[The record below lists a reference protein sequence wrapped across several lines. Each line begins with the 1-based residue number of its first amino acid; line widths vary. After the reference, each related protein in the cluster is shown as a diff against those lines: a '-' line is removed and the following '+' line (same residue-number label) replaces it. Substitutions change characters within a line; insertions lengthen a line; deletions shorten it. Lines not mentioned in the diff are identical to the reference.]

1 MTVFPSDECKKRG
14 REKYTATGEKLKSPG
29 RRTFPQDRKPAVNYS
44 DFQMFQH
51 KIYFLGPG
59 SYSFQLWQNNAQN
72 LEDVFPPPSPSQKR
86 KFDSGGYFSS
96 KNKHNVQYLP
106 K

>member
-1 MTVFPSDECKKRG
+1 MQKERQGKIHCHRRKAQEPRQKDI
-14 REKYTATGEKLKSPG
+14 SPG
-29 RRTFPQDRKPAVNYS
+29 QEMSAVNYS

-72 LEDVFPPPSPSQKR
+72 LEDVFPPTSPSQKR

-96 KNKHNVQYLP
+96 KKKHKVQYLP